1 MNYNPGEIPDHVL
14 DLLALRGTGKID
26 LEQAVQLDQWIKD
39 HPEMIVECKLFTEQM
54 QKHLWAHLSN
64 DVDLKIAWQQITGVQ
79 KETQTQKPAIFRWIA
94 AAAIFI
100 LLVAAAWYLVQ
111 TFEQKEET
119 TLADQPALNRSN
131 QAVLILSDG
140 REHVL
145 GSEKQTELHEQGG
158 VQITDN
164 PGEILAYNTDEH
176 NDAQPVINR
185 LKIPAGARYQLQLSD
200 GTHVWLNAV
209 TEIEY
214 PVVFGNDERRIK
226 LSGEAYFDVHTD
238 PSKPFIIVAT
248 GYEIRVTGTSFN
260 VSSYQNDPFMQTTL
274 VEGQV
279 EVTDRNGTKISLAPG
294 QMITVD
300 NKGQSHTVDEVD
312 TRFYT
317 SWKEGIL
324 YFNKVTLYDLS
335 VKLGRWYDADF
346 QFADQGK
353 KNLVYSGAME
363 NSRDIRF
370 LLDLIEQTADVH
382 FTIDEKTVMVK

>member
-1 MNYNPGEIPDHVL
+1 MKTNPGEIPDHIL
-14 DLLALRGTGKID
+14 DLLALSGTGKIGPD
-26 LEQAVQLDQWIKD
+26 QASQLDEWIKA
-39 HPEMIVECKLFTEQM
+39 HPETEQEYKLFIEQM
-54 QKHLWAHLSN
+54 QKHYWAHLSN
-64 DVDLKIAWQQITGVQ
+64 EVELKSAWQKITDR
-79 KETQTQKPAIFRWIA
+79 KETKTHKPAIFRWIA

-100 LLVAAAWYLVQ
+100 LLIAAAWYLVL
-111 TFEQKEET
+111 TFEQKEQT
-119 TLADQPALNRSN
+119 NLADQPALNRSN
-131 QAVLILSDG
+131 QAVLVLSDG

-145 GSEKQTELHEQGG
+145 GSEKATELHEQGG
-158 VQITDN
+158 VHITDN
-164 PGEILAYNTDEH
+164 PGEILAYNTEEH
-176 NDAQPVINR
+176 DGIEPVMNR

-214 PVVFGNDERRIK
+214 PVAFGNDERRIR

-238 PSKPFIIVAT
+238 PSKPFIIEAN

-274 VEGQV
+274 VVGQV

-294 QMITVD
+294 QMVTVD
-300 NKGQSHTVDEVD
+300 NKGQSHTVKKVD

-346 QFADQGK
+346 QFADPQK
-353 KNLVYSGAME
+353 RNLVYSGAME

-370 LLDLIEQTADVH
+370 LLNLIEQTADVKFSVDGH
-382 FTIDEKTVMVK
+382 TVTVQ